1 MQLCS
6 KDELWEAAKEEE
18 MKIPW
23 KEVHEGRPVP
33 EDQYQERFWRRRL
46 DGIGLDTVNR
56 ELLAIE
62 FKRTQDTR
70 SNYVEKATAVAQAQY
85 SSLLERTEQM
95 RALKIIEQ
103 LVDAEDW
110 RGVTA
115 KEFEST
121 AMAAAVRISWPKCTL
136 FIYSSLSRAFQ
147 NLRNFS
153 EALKYL

>member
-1 MQLCS
+1 MGGS
-6 KDELWEAAKEEE
+6 ERGGNEN
-18 MKIPW
+18 P
-23 KEVHEGRPVP
+23 VEGGTGGLPVP

-46 DGIGLDTVNR
+46 DGIGLDIVNK
-56 ELLAIE
+56 EFLTIE